1 MHETP
6 SHIYF
11 EISKERPEC
20 ERNALLHDHIC
31 DGRSTMEHALTY
43 RGKQI
48 PDKWAIVRLCEWAH
62 GVGRYALGGGL
73 DKRKNEWIALRHAK
87 PADLKKYPNR
97 DWKLLKKYLDKKYE
111 TGNTKKVK

>member
-1 MHETP
+1 MHET
-6 SHIYF
+6 SSSIYF

-20 ERNALLHDHIC
+20 ERQAVFHDHIC

-62 GVGRYALGGGL
+62 GVGKYALGGGL
-73 DKRKNEWIALRHAK
+73 DKRKNEYLALLHATPK
-87 PADLKKYPNR
+87 DLKAYPKK
-97 DWKLLKKYLDKKYE
+97 DWKQLKYYLSKKYGK
-111 TGNTKKVK
+111 